1 MKSVYK
7 KNTFAVLFEYVRSRV
22 THADSRFLFFNQQI
36 DILKKIC
43 THLRQKN
50 MEADTKLNNYINKK
64 INKEKQPKLLVN
76 CFFDPLKSIKNKKSA
91 NLNTHFDYFVHIKKA
106 KNTDKINV
114 FRIHSNGLPARDRTV
129 DPLIKSQN

>member
-7 KNTFAVLFEYVRSRV
+7 KNTFAVLFEYVRFRV

-64 INKEKQPKLLVN
+64 INKEKQPK
-76 CFFDPLKSIKNKKSA
+76 I
-91 NLNTHFDYFVHIKKA
+91 
-106 KNTDKINV
+106 IN
-114 FRIHSNGLPARDRTV
+114 
-129 DPLIKSQN
+129 

>member
-1 MKSVYK
+1 
-7 KNTFAVLFEYVRSRV
+7 
-22 THADSRFLFFNQQI
+22 
-36 DILKKIC
+36 
-43 THLRQKN
+43 

-64 INKEKQPKLLVN
+64 INKEKQPKLLVS

-91 NLNTHFDYFVHIKKA
+91 NLNTHFDGFIYKKT

-129 DPLIKSQN
+129 DPLIKSQMLYQLSYGEITMIF

>member
-7 KNTFAVLFEYVRSRV
+7 KNTFAGLLEYVRSRV

-43 THLRQKN
+43 THLRQKI

-64 INKEKQPKLLVN
+64 INKDKQPKLLVN
-76 CFFDPLKSIKNKKSA
+76 CFFDPLKSIKNK
-91 NLNTHFDYFVHIKKA
+91 NQQI
-106 KNTDKINV
+106 
-114 FRIHSNGLPARDRTV
+114 
-129 DPLIKSQN
+129 